1 MDEQDYLALSLAI
14 HSRVVEAS
22 KRRHWVTDDDIVIV
36 VHVPE
41 PEPEPEPEPLPE
53 PIAPPVSGYP
63 PRGTEHHGCAS
74 RKHGRLDMGLAQRA
88 PWVGST
94 T

>member
-1 MDEQDYLALSLAI
+1 MERTHFGKRGAARCWFLPDQWTSSVDERDYLALSLAI

-36 VHVPE
+36 EHV
-41 PEPEPEPEPLPE
+41 PEPEPEPLPE

-63 PRGTEHHGCAS
+63 PRHRAS
-74 RKHGRLDMGLAQRA
+74 WLCL
-88 PWVGST
+88 S
-94 T
+94 

>member
-1 MDEQDYLALSLAI
+1 MDERDYLALSLAI

-36 VHVPE
+36 EHV
-41 PEPEPEPEPLPE
+41 PEPEPEPLPE
-53 PIAPPVSGYP
+53 PMAPPVSGYL

-74 RKHGRLDMGLAQRA
+74 RKHGRSDIGLAQRV
-88 PWVGST
+88 PWVVST